1 VNLNKVM
8 LIGYL
13 TREPELRSLPS
24 GLQVCSFS
32 MATNQPYTKNGER
45 VSEATFHEV
54 VAFGKTGELVA
65 EYMQKGSQLYVEG
78 RLRNRSWEKDGQKYR
93 RTEIVADRVQF
104 GQKKGERELVE
115 EQEEEFD
122 NVTPF

>member
-1 VNLNKVM
+1 MNLNKVM

-32 MATNQPYTKNGER
+32 MATNQSYLKDGKRMN
-45 VSEATFHEV
+45 EATFHEV

-65 EYMQKGSQLYVEG
+65 EYLQKGSQLYVEG

-93 RTEIVADRVQF
+93 RTEIMADRVQF
-104 GQKKGERELVE
+104 GAKREEPEPEDQSRE
-115 EQEEEFD
+115 EMYAD
-122 NVTPF
+122 VPF